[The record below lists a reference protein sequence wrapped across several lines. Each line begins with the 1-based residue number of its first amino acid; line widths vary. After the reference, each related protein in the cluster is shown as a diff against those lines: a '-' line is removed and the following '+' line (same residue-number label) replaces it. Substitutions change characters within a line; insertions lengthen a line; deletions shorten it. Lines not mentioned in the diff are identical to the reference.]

1 MSDNTPD
8 IKNTY
13 MLTHELPFEISNHNT
28 IKYFKIHYV
37 IEVEVVRICHT
48 ITQEE
53 IGHLFKVSLGYISK
67 FMASFGL
74 ILRICFRNTIMV
86 LGGIKTPIFISRK
99 PS

>member
-8 IKNTY
+8 IKNIY
-13 MLTHELPFEISNHNT
+13 MFTHELPFEISNHNT

-37 IEVEVVRICHT
+37 IEVEIVQICHT

-67 FMASFGL
+67 FMASFGF

-86 LGGIKTPIFISRK
+86 WGGHKNTNFQKQKT
-99 PS
+99 

>member
-1 MSDNTPD
+1 MSDNTAA

-37 IEVEVVRICHT
+37 IEVEVMPICHT

-53 IGHLFKVSLGYISK
+53 MGHLCGYVSK
-67 FMASFGL
+67 FMASLDF
-74 ILRICFRNTIMV
+74 ILRICFRNTIMAW
-86 LGGIKTPIFISRK
+86 GSIKTPVFKSRK